1 MAELDG
7 RISCKIF
14 FQDSSQCGFG
24 ARNLVSRINNMKKD
38 DSVFYD
44 VPIIFEQGGLKRGLF
59 GEGG

>member
-1 MAELDG
+1 MPYE
-7 RISCKIF
+7 IP
-14 FQDSSQCGFG
+14 
-24 ARNLVSRINNMKKD
+24 RINNMKKD

>member
-1 MAELDG
+1 MCRWHKKNREEEGKG
-7 RISCKIF
+7 R
-14 FQDSSQCGFG
+14 
-24 ARNLVSRINNMKKD
+24 VHPRINNMKKD